1 MMHLVITDSPNG
13 NGLIFVSKPWQFSLE
28 DINNKTRDHITL
40 LQYLHSFSRGKKVVV
55 MGRKLENGNF
65 KLRMQSLRMVMVI
78 STLKILP
85 SRLMMTLGMVQV
97 LSLNFNDRLFF
108 MVMVTST

>member
-1 MMHLVITDSPNG
+1 MHLVPTDSPNG
-13 NGLIFVSKPWQFSLE
+13 NGLIFVSKSWQFSLE
-28 DINNKTRDHITL
+28 DINNKTRHHIAL
-40 LQYLHSFSRGKKVVV
+40 LQNLHSFSRGKKVVV

-78 STLKILP
+78 STLQILP

-97 LSLNFNDRLFF
+97 LSLNFNDRLFS